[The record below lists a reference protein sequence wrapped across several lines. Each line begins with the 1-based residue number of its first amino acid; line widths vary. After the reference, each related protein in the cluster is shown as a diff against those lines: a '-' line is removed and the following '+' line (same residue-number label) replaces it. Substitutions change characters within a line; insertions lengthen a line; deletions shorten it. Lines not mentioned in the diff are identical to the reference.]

1 MRWVAVSAL
10 VALGACMTVSA
21 GNPRIAAAY
30 GFDNEAEFQGA
41 VLSITKEVNRF
52 NCGRAMTQAACAATQ
67 ANVLALVPQNLDQI
81 KADAIASILRKNGGS
96 EEAAIAA
103 VRAQSATDQA
113 RPLCVGPVTVQC
125 AGLFDAMFGG
135 GALLPVLEQA
145 RAQANR
151 QVPQFYRDGRPFD
164 G

>member
-1 MRWVAVSAL
+1 MRLVGIAAL
-10 VALGACMTVSA
+10 LALGACMTIPG

-30 GFDNEAEFQGA
+30 GFDNANEFQGA
-41 VLSITKEVNRF
+41 VLSITQELNRF
-52 NCGRAMTQAACAATQ
+52 NCGSAMTREACTATQ

-96 EEAAIAA
+96 EQAAIAA

-135 GALLPVLEQA
+135 GALLPTVDQSSILP
-145 RAQANR
+145 RC
-151 QVPQFYRDGRPFD
+151 
-164 G
+164 